1 MNLKDGRFRF
11 IALLIFIA
19 AIFIAYAGALFKMQ
33 IIDTDYYKEQSQKK
47 IYSTENITASRGN
60 ITDRNGKLLVIN
72 ETVYTIKLSKALLP
86 SDRQNDIILN
96 IANLLISKSE
106 EYYDTLPISKSAPF
120 GFVSLDENSQKR
132 IDALKEKYK
141 LPSSATAGEIM
152 QQLIKKYKIDTS
164 LSTAQKR
171 IIAGVRYQMD
181 RASFSVSNP
190 YIFASDISID
200 TVTVIK
206 ELADEYP
213 GVSIDTE
220 SKRVYTT
227 PYLASHL
234 LGRTDI
240 IYAEEYPTYKE
251 LGYKMSDHVGKD
263 GIEKAME
270 SYLKGVDGTKVIERD
285 VDGKVLGVTTVKE
298 PVSGNTV
305 MLTIDKDLQEVA
317 QTSLEQTI
325 KDIATAGQY
334 KKNGEGADACAGAA
348 VVVDVNSGEI
358 LASVSAPNYDL
369 TTYLESY
376 SELATDKLLP
386 MFNRAFN
393 GTYAPGST
401 FKMATGIAALEEGVI
416 NPKTTIRDL
425 GIYTKYA
432 PSYSPRC
439 WVYSDYGT
447 THGAINVSQAL
458 EKSCNYFFYESADN
472 MGIEHLN
479 RYCEKL
485 GLGKKTGVE
494 ISESSGVLAGPEAKK
509 RIEDTIW
516 YPGDTLQAS
525 IGQSYNLFTPLQLAN
540 YVATIVNGGTRYKT
554 HLVKSIND
562 TATGVN
568 TQNAKIEV
576 VESLEMKEENFHA
589 VMYGMQLAAKS
600 GTASN
605 LFSSYKVGVGAKT
618 GTASVPSGTAN
629 GVFVAFAPYE
639 KPEIAICVV
648 VEHGAH
654 GNSVG
659 GVAKAVFDEY
669 FNDKTT
675 NIKTSSEQTLI
686 K

>member
-1 MNLKDGRFRF
+1 MNLKDGRVRF
-11 IALLIFIA
+11 IALIVVVVVIFVS
-19 AIFIAYAGALFKMQ
+19 YSGTLFKMQ
-33 IIDTDYYKEQSQKK
+33 IIDNEYYKEQSQKK
-47 IYSTENITASRGN
+47 IYSTETITASRGN
-60 ITDRNGKLLVIN
+60 ITDRNGQLLVTN
-72 ETVYTIKLSKALLP
+72 ETVYTVKLSRALLP
-86 SDRQNDIILN
+86 TDRQNEILLN
-96 IANLLISKSE
+96 LANLLISKGE
-106 EYYDTLPISKSAPF
+106 DYYDTLPISEMAPYTF
-120 GFVSLDENSQKR
+120 IYQDENAQAR
-132 IDALKEKYK
+132 IDALIKKYK
-141 LPSSATAGEIM
+141 LEQGATAGEIM

-164 LSTAQKR
+164 LETAQKR
-171 IIAGVRYQMD
+171 IIAGVRYQME
-181 RASFSVSNP
+181 RASFSSSNP

-200 TVTVIK
+200 SVTIIK

-227 PYLASHL
+227 PYLASHI

-270 SYLKGVDGTKVIERD
+270 SYLKGTDGTKVIERD

-298 PVSGNTV
+298 PISGSTV
-305 MLTIDKDLQEVA
+305 MLTLDKDLQEVA

-325 KDIATAGQY
+325 KNIANSGKY
-334 KKNGEGADACAGAA
+334 KANGEGADACAGAA
-348 VVVDVNSGEI
+348 VVIDVNSGEI
-358 LASVSAPNYDL
+358 LASASAPNYDL
-369 TTYLESY
+369 TTYLENYTS
-376 SELATDKLLP
+376 LATDKLLP
-386 MFNRAFN
+386 LFNRAFN

-401 FKMATGIAALEEGVI
+401 FKMATGIAALEEGIIV
-416 NPKTTIRDL
+416 PSTRIRDL

-447 THGAINVSQAL
+447 THGSINVSQAL
-458 EKSCNYFFYESADN
+458 EKSCNYFFYESADT
-472 MGIEHLN
+472 MGIDNLN
-479 RYCEKL
+479 RYCTKL
-485 GLGKKTGVE
+485 GLGQKTGIE
-494 ISESSGVLAGPEAKK
+494 LPEASGVLAGPESKK
-509 RIEDTIW
+509 RIEDTSW

-562 TATGVN
+562 TGTGVN
-568 TQNAKIEV
+568 THSVGVEV
-576 VESLEMKEENFHA
+576 VESLEMKDENYHA

-629 GVFVAFAPYE
+629 GVFVAFAPYD

-675 NIKTSSEQTLI
+675 NISTPTEQQLI
-686 K
+686 N